1 MKEKEEQKI
10 KSSNPWVI
18 AVKKLLNLTD
28 EAKLEKFHALM
39 VKKYQKDIANNTKK
53 KIAIA
58 ETLEEKLY
66 EAQEVLEDK
75 IDERDTIALK
85 VDPAKLEQRELR
97 DTYIATFDQN
107 LAIVLENVDKQKAYM
122 DNLKKEADAKIQE
135 LDAQILLIQ
144 AKLALLKV
152 K

>member
-1 MKEKEEQKI
+1 MKQEEQKI
-10 KSSNPWVI
+10 KSNNPWVI

-39 VKKYQKDIANNTKK
+39 VKKYQKDIQSLRRQKE
-53 KIAIA
+53 KIL
-58 ETLEEKLY
+58 ETLEEKID
-66 EAQEVLEDK
+66 EAKEVLIDK
-75 IDERDTIALK
+75 MEERDTISITI
-85 VDPAKLEQRELR
+85 DPAKLEKSELR
-97 DTYIATFDQN
+97 EAYIATFDQN
-107 LAIVLENVDKQKAYM
+107 LAIVLENVDKQNAYI

-144 AKLALLKV
+144 SKLALLKV

>member
-1 MKEKEEQKI
+1 MKQEEQKI
-10 KSSNPWVI
+10 KSNNPWVI

-39 VKKYQKDIANNTKK
+39 VKKYQKDIQSLRRQKE
-53 KIAIA
+53 KIL
-58 ETLEEKLY
+58 ETLEEKID
-66 EAQEVLEDK
+66 EAKEVLIDK
-75 IDERDTIALK
+75 MEERDTISITI
-85 VDPAKLEQRELR
+85 DPAKLEKSELR
-97 DTYIATFDQN
+97 EAYIATFDQN
-107 LAIVLENVDKQKAYM
+107 LAIVLENVDKQNAYI

-144 AKLALLKV
+144 SKVALLKV

>member
-1 MKEKEEQKI
+1 MKQEEQKI

-39 VKKYQKDIANNTKK
+39 VKKYQKDIQSLKRQK
-53 KIAIA
+53 DRIL
-58 ETLEEKLY
+58 ETLEEKVD
-66 EAQEVLEDK
+66 EAKEVLIDK
-75 IDERDTIALK
+75 MEERDTISITI
-85 VDPAKLEQRELR
+85 DPAKLEKSELR
-97 DTYIATFDQN
+97 EAYIATFDKN
-107 LAIVLENVDKQKAYM
+107 LSTVLENVDVQNDYIS
-122 DNLKKEADAKIQE
+122 NLQKEADKKVEE
-135 LDAQILLIQ
+135 LNAQIVLIL

>member
-1 MKEKEEQKI
+1 MKQEEQKI
-10 KSSNPWVI
+10 KSNNPWVI

-39 VKKYQKDIANNTKK
+39 VKKYQKDIQSLRRQKER
-53 KIAIA
+53 IL
-58 ETLEEKLY
+58 ETLEEKID
-66 EAQEVLEDK
+66 EAKEVLIDK
-75 IDERDTIALK
+75 MEERDTISITI
-85 VDPAKLEQRELR
+85 DPAKLEKSELR
-97 DTYIATFDQN
+97 EAYIATFDQN
-107 LAIVLENVDKQKAYM
+107 LAIVLENVDKQNAYI

-144 AKLALLKV
+144 VKLALLKV

>member
-1 MKEKEEQKI
+1 MKQEEQKI
-10 KSSNPWVI
+10 KSNNPWVI

-39 VKKYQKDIANNTKK
+39 VKKYQKDIQSLRRQKE
-53 KIAIA
+53 KIL
-58 ETLEEKLY
+58 ETLEEKID
-66 EAQEVLEDK
+66 EAKEVLIDK
-75 IDERDTIALK
+75 MEERDTISITI
-85 VDPAKLEQRELR
+85 DPAKLEKSELR
-97 DTYIATFDQN
+97 EAYIATFDQN
-107 LAIVLENVDKQKAYM
+107 LAIVLENVDKQNAYI

-144 AKLALLKV
+144 PKLALLKV